1 MEYYLALKINEII
14 PFAATQMDNEIIIL
28 AEGRQRK
35 TNISLKWYKWTYL
48 QYMNRLTEFK
58 NKFTVIRGDTRWVR
72 DELEDWD

>member
-28 AEGRQRK
+28 TEGRQRK

-48 QYMNRLTEFK
+48 QYINRLTEFK
-58 NKFTVIRGDTRWVR
+58 NKFTVTRGDTWWVR
-72 DELEDWD
+72 DELED